1 MIEFRPPKIEPSFFE
16 RRKGLSK
23 RGSGPLHDL
32 ETLRRSTVR
41 KAYLVLFPKDDVIAK
56 EKRKAGKPV
65 LCIHRP

>member
-23 RGSGPLHDL
+23 RGSEPPHDL
-32 ETLRRSTVR
+32 EILRRSNVR
-41 KAYLVLFPKDDVIAK
+41 KAFLVLFPKDDVVAQ

-65 LCIHRP
+65 FCIHRL